1 MSVEQHHFIH
11 DEIARDLAHGANEGR
26 VHTRFPPEPNGY
38 LHIGHA
44 KSICVN
50 FGLAKHYNGKCNLRF
65 DDTNPS
71 KEEQE
76 YVDSIQAD
84 VRWLGF
90 EWDALYYA
98 SDFFE
103 QLYQYGEHLI
113 QHGKAY
119 VCDLTVDQISEY
131 RGWLDRPGK
140 ESPYRTRS
148 MEENLDLFRRMR
160 AGEFADG
167 TKTLRA
173 KIDMASP
180 NPNLRDPVLYRI
192 MRAHHHRTGDAWC
205 IYPMYDFAH
214 GQCDAL
220 EGITHSICTLEFE
233 IHKPLYNWLIQN
245 LPVPHH
251 PRQIEM
257 ARLQLTYTVL
267 SKRKLLEL
275 VKSGT
280 VDGWDDPR
288 MPTIS
293 GIRRR
298 GYTPEALRAF
308 CDHIGVARATS
319 TIERVVLENAIRDDL
334 NKRATRTMAVL
345 DPIKVTIENFAA
357 GHVEWLDAVNNPEDP
372 SAGTRKIALT
382 RTVYIERDD
391 FREEAPKKYFRLAP
405 GKEVRL
411 RYAYCITCKE
421 VKKDAEGRV
430 VELVCTYDPQTG
442 HGQTP
447 DGRKVKGIIHWVSA
461 EQCVDVSVR
470 LYDHLFA
477 VEHPDDVPEGVD
489 WKTNLNPQSLVVTSA
504 KVEAGLQAAAA
515 GTHWQFER
523 VGYFYVDP
531 KDSRPQAPVFL
542 RTTTLKDTWAKLEK
556 RED

>member
-1 MSVEQHHFIH
+1 
-11 DEIARDLAHGANEGR
+11 
-26 VHTRFPPEPNGY
+26 
-38 LHIGHA
+38 
-44 KSICVN
+44 
-50 FGLAKHYNGKCNLRF
+50 
-65 DDTNPS
+65 
-71 KEEQE
+71 
-76 YVDSIQAD
+76 
-84 VRWLGF
+84 
-90 EWDALYYA
+90 
-98 SDFFE
+98 
-103 QLYQYGEHLI
+103 
-113 QHGKAY
+113 
-119 VCDLTVDQISEY
+119 
-131 RGWLDRPGK
+131 
-140 ESPYRTRS
+140 
-148 MEENLDLFRRMR
+148 
-160 AGEFADG
+160 
-167 TKTLRA
+167 
-173 KIDMASP
+173 
-180 NPNLRDPVLYRI
+180 
-192 MRAHHHRTGDAWC
+192 
-205 IYPMYDFAH
+205 
-214 GQCDAL
+214 
-220 EGITHSICTLEFE
+220 
-233 IHKPLYNWLIQN
+233 
-245 LPVPHH
+245 
-251 PRQIEM
+251 
-257 ARLQLTYTVL
+257 VL

-504 KVEAGLQAAAA
+504 KVEAGLQAAAE